1 MPDALAVI
9 TRVISEHHAI
19 RGHVKLAGDS
29 VNDIEALS
37 TLHRT
42 RSGWSQTSIA
52 TLIDKR
58 NELQQAVNFLEQ
70 GLKNHFGYEEKVLP
84 SLFGELLM
92 KALLYEHHEIT
103 RQIESVKIL
112 LNSTKMEGLEQ
123 PDLLSK
129 KSEILLNIN
138 NLCQAVEEHAGHE
151 EIILNMIKR
160 ALEQSQD

>member
-1 MPDALAVI
+1 MAVI